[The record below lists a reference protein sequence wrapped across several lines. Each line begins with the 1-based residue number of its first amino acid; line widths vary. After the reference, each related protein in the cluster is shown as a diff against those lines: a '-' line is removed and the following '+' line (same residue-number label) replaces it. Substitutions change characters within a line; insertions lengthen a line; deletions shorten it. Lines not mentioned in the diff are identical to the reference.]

1 MSTAA
6 GDGGASGENVRN
18 DTIAFER
25 VEDALAQSEAKYRSL
40 FESIDEGFCIIEMLF
55 DARDKPVDYR
65 FLEVNAAFERQS
77 GLRGAVGRM
86 VRELVPGLDE
96 HWFEIYGRVA
106 LTGEAT
112 RFHDHATQLH
122 RWYDVYA
129 WRYGNPQN
137 REVAVLFNDVT
148 SRKLAEEALRRS
160 EQRLRM
166 ALDAAYTLAFEW
178 DIPCNEVRRHYSQV
192 AVAPETPEERP
203 SSLEEFCAA
212 VHPDDRERFLAN
224 LHAALAHPEQGY
236 RAEFRLCEPDGRIV
250 WVADRGYLEC
260 DGQGQPRRLIGL
272 SQDITERKAAEE
284 ALRASELRYR
294 TLVEAT
300 GAVTWSCPP
309 SGRHVAPQP
318 EWIRFTG
325 QSAEQMLGT
334 GWSEAVHPEDIAGA
348 AQLWKD
354 AVARGVAFV
363 NEHRIRRHDGEW
375 RWMRVHAVPIHDVR
389 GEVVEWFGMNLDIT
403 ERKRAEAALEEAD
416 RRKDAFLATLA
427 HELRNPLAPMR
438 TGLDLLQVLCGDA
451 VACEEPLRIMDRQLR
466 HLVHLVND
474 LLDVSRISRGMIA
487 LRTERLDLA
496 EIIDAALEMSESG
509 LRRGERRLAVD
520 VPPEPLPVEGDRV
533 RLVQVVSNLLNNA
546 AKFTETGGRI
556 TLRVLRRGDRA
567 EIRVQDDGRG
577 IPRERLAEIF
587 EMFSQSE
594 PGQDAGLGI
603 GLSIARSL
611 VALHGGTVWAESD
624 GPGRGAVFTVSLP
637 LCNSLPAQPEPQEA
651 TDTDAIAKRRVLVV
665 DDNRDIVESLRVLF
679 TLLKAEVR
687 VAYDGAEALR
697 VCADW
702 QPTHILMDLRM
713 PVMDGYEAARR
724 LRANHPDRAFRLVAI
739 TGWGQDEDRQRTR
752 EAGFDQ
758 YLVKP
763 VGVAEL
769 KSILV
774 S

>member
-6 GDGGASGENVRN
+6 GDRGSSGENLRN
-18 DTIAFER
+18 AAGAFER

-77 GLRGAVGRM
+77 GLLGAEGRT
-86 VRELVPGLDE
+86 VRELVPGIDE
-96 HWFEIYGRVA
+96 HWFEIFGRVA

-112 RFHDHATQLH
+112 RFQDQAARLH

-137 REVAVLFNDVT
+137 REVAVLFSDVT
-148 SRKLAEEALRRS
+148 SRKRAEEALRQS
-160 EQRLRM
+160 ERRLRM
-166 ALDAAYTLAFEW
+166 ALDAAYTIAFEW
-178 DIPCNEVRRHYSQV
+178 DIPRNEVRRHHSRL
-192 AVAPETPEERP
+192 AVAPETQEDRP

-212 VHPDDRERFLAN
+212 VHPEDRERFLAS
-224 LHAALAHPEQGY
+224 LHAALAHPEQDY

-250 WVADRGYLEC
+250 WLADRGYLEC

-272 SQDITERKAAEE
+272 SQDITERKAAED
-284 ALRASELRYR
+284 ALRAGELRYR
-294 TLVEAT
+294 TLLEAT
-300 GAVTWSCPP
+300 GAVTCSCAP
-309 SGRHVAPQP
+309 SGRHVAPHP
-318 EWIRFTG
+318 EWFRFTG
-325 QSAEQMLGT
+325 QSAEQMLDT
-334 GWSEAVHPEDIAGA
+334 GWSEAVHPADVAAA
-348 AQLWKD
+348 AQRWQD
-354 AVARGVAFV
+354 AVARGVTFV

-375 RWMRVHAVPIHDVR
+375 RWMRVHAVPIQDVR

-403 ERKRAEAALEEAD
+403 ERKHAEAALEEAD

-427 HELRNPLAPMR
+427 HELRNPLAPLR
-438 TGLDLLQVLCGDA
+438 TGLDLLGVLCGDA
-451 VACEEPLRIMDRQLR
+451 LACQEPLRIMDRQLR

-474 LLDVSRISRGMIA
+474 LLDVSRIGRGMIA

-496 EIIDAALEMSESG
+496 EIIDEALAMSESE
-509 LRRGERRLAVD
+509 LRRDERCLAVD
-520 VPPEPLPVEGDRV
+520 VPPEPLPVQGDRV

-546 AKFTETGGRI
+546 AKFTDAGGRI
-556 TLRVLRRGDRA
+556 GLRVLRRGDRA
-567 EIRVQDDGRG
+567 EIRVQDDGCG

-587 EMFSQSE
+587 EMFSRSE
-594 PGQDAGLGI
+594 PGSDVGLGI
-603 GLSIARSL
+603 GLGIVRSL
-611 VALHGGTVWAESD
+611 VALHGGTVRAESD

-637 LCNSLPAQPEPQEA
+637 LCNRLPAQPEPQEA
-651 TDTDAIAKRRVLVV
+651 TDSDAVAKCRVLVV
-665 DDNRDIVESLRVLF
+665 DDNRDIVESLRLLF

-697 VCADW
+697 VCAHW
-702 QPTHILMDLRM
+702 QPTHILVDVGL
-713 PVMDGYEAARR
+713 PDMDGYEVACR
-724 LRANHPDRAFRLVAI
+724 LRADYPDRAFRLVAI
-739 TGWGQDEDRQRTR
+739 TGWGQDEHRRRTR
-752 EAGFDQ
+752 EAVFDQ

-769 KSILV
+769 KSILA